1 MINQRSSSLLTFMLM
16 AFTHLMAN
24 DTRGGDQGK
33 KELTFERD
41 VRPIFKAMCFHCHG
55 EGEIRKGG
63 LDLRLV
69 RLMHQGGESGEAIA
83 PGDPS
88 KSLLWERIE
97 SDDMPEG
104 EKKLSPEEKQMI
116 HDWITQG
123 SQTVRPEPENVEDA
137 RYTKEELDHWSFAS
151 LRKVFIPRVLDEAC
165 TNPIDAFIGR
175 KLNDAGLSP

>member
-1 MINQRSSSLLTFMLM
+1 MINQRSSSLLTFMVM
-16 AFTHLMAN
+16 AFTLLMAT
-24 DTRGGDQGK
+24 DAKGDEQGK

-69 RLMHQGGESGEAIA
+69 RLMQQGGESGEAIA

-104 EKKLSPEEKQMI
+104 EKKLS
-116 HDWITQG
+116 
-123 SQTVRPEPENVEDA
+123 
-137 RYTKEELDHWSFAS
+137 L
-151 LRKVFIPRVLDEAC
+151 
-165 TNPIDAFIGR
+165 
-175 KLNDAGLSP
+175 